1 MAAGQGVAAE
11 TCSLATRGYRGGM
24 PHRQR
29 TSDIEEATPAE
40 KTCASCGR
48 RIEWRAAWA
57 KNWDDV
63 RYCSDA
69 CRARKVTATDRELEA
84 SILDLLAG
92 RAVTATACP
101 SEAARAIGGEE
112 WRDLMEPARRAA
124 RRLVVRGEIDIT
136 QGGSVV
142 DPSTA
147 RGPIR
152 LRKRP

>member
-1 MAAGQGVAAE
+1 
-11 TCSLATRGYRGGM
+11 M

-29 TSDIEEATPAE
+29 ASDLDEADAAAAE

-57 KNWDDV
+57 KDWDDV

-69 CRARKVTATDRELEA
+69 CRARKVSATDRELEA
-84 SILDLLAG
+84 SILGLLAT

-101 SEAARAIGGEE
+101 SEAARAVGGES

-124 RRLVVRGEIDIT
+124 RRLVASGEIDIT

>member
-1 MAAGQGVAAE
+1 
-11 TCSLATRGYRGGM
+11 M

-29 TSDIEEATPAE
+29 ASEIAEASPAE

-57 KNWDDV
+57 KNWDEV

-69 CRARKVTATDRELEA
+69 CRARRVTDVDRELEA
-84 SILDLLAG
+84 SILGLLDQ
-92 RAVTATACP
+92 RAATATICP
-101 SEAARAIGGEE
+101 SESARAIGGED

-124 RRLVVRGEIDIT
+124 RRLVARGEIDIT

-147 RGPIR
+147 KGPIR
-152 LRKRP
+152 LRKRRP

>member
-1 MAAGQGVAAE
+1 
-11 TCSLATRGYRGGM
+11 M

-29 TSDIEEATPAE
+29 ASDIESSASSE

-57 KNWDDV
+57 KNWEEV

-69 CRARKVTATDRELEA
+69 CRSRKTTNTDAELEA
-84 SILDLLAG
+84 SILSLLAN
-92 RAVTATACP
+92 RAATATACP
-101 SEAARAIGGEE
+101 SEAARAVGGDE

-124 RRLVVRGEIDIT
+124 RRLVARGEIDIT
-136 QGGSVV
+136 QGGSIV

-152 LRKRP
+152 LRKRR